1 MSTDLKKIIKFM
13 QRLAY
18 DAEKIIR
25 KHKSFKTMDKGRHDV
40 VTEIDLMIERHCI
53 ERIKRAYPNATIV
66 SEEYNKDN
74 LLGKNCFVIDP
85 IDGTKNFAHGLA
97 LWGFQMA
104 YVENGE
110 TLASVMNLPELHYF
124 IKAIKGQC
132 TTCNGINIS
141 YQPCDLEHSLWI
153 VDGNSVRDLIWN
165 DLYHDAQGARSAGC
179 SVFAYAMIVAGKIS
193 GVINHKAKVWDVLP
207 GYFACENAG
216 LYCKMLDNGIQ
227 IVTVSPNLLD
237 YACEKLSKAGNTIL
251 QKSTKKK

>member
-1 MSTDLKKIIKFM
+1 MSTNLIKIANFM

-18 DAEKIIR
+18 DAEKIVR
-25 KHKSFKTMDKGRHDV
+25 KHKIFKTMDKGRHDV

-53 ERIKRAYPNATIV
+53 ERIKQAYPNATVV

-74 LLGKNCFVIDP
+74 LLGNSCFVIDP
-85 IDGTKNFAHGLA
+85 IDGTKNFAHGLV

-110 TLASVMNLPELHYF
+110 TLVSVINLPELHYF
-124 IKAIKGQC
+124 TKAIKGQG
-132 TTCNGINIS
+132 TTCNGKHIS
-141 YQPCDLEHSLWI
+141 YKPCDLEHSLWL
-153 VDGNSVRDLIWN
+153 VDGNNARGLIWD
-165 DLYHDAQGARSAGC
+165 DLYRDAQGARNTGS
-179 SVFAYAMIVAGKIS
+179 SAYAYSMMVAGKVS
-193 GVINHKAKVWDVLP
+193 GVINRKAWAWDVLP